1 MYREATGE
9 LGNGRGWSST
19 VKSEAGAESLGRQGM
34 EEEGTCPLVSVL
46 IPTRGDRP
54 WLADAVDSAL
64 KQSGVVLE
72 VIVVVNGNTPDALPD
87 LPEDTRLR
95 VVHEPIVG
103 KIYAINRG
111 ALASRGRWL
120 AFLDDDDLWEPG
132 KLAAQLEAIAESPG
146 ARGSYTQFLF
156 VDETGQQMNTGHAGP
171 VGYLDVVAGKW
182 LVLNSSL
189 LVEREL
195 FAIVGGFSTFQPT
208 DDVDFVIRIL
218 RVAELAFVSEPLV
231 HYRLHSGNISGPNS
245 YQAFW
250 WGIRVLGFSN
260 LQAARLG
267 ADRAAVR
274 ASIRGMVVMREHAAF
289 MALAAAR
296 RGSTHQDRVG
306 HYLRALAL
314 SPVAPLHQV
323 FNRHRRRES

>member
-1 MYREATGE
+1 
-9 LGNGRGWSST
+9 
-19 VKSEAGAESLGRQGM
+19 VKSDAGAESPGRHGPK
-34 EEEGTCPLVSVL
+34 EEGTCPLVSVV

-54 WLADAVDSAL
+54 WLADAVGSAL

-72 VIVVVNGNTPDALPD
+72 VIVVVNGSAPDALPD

-111 ALASRGRWL
+111 ALVSRGRWL

-132 KLAAQLEAIAESPG
+132 KLVAQLEAIARSPQ

-156 VDETGQQMNTGHAGP
+156 VDETGRQVNLGHSRP
-171 VGYLDVVAGKW
+171 VRYLDVVAGKYV
-182 LVLNSSL
+182 VLNSSL

-195 FAIVGGFSTFQPT
+195 FAIVGGFHLPYH

-218 RVAELAFVSEPLV
+218 RVAEMVFVPEPLV
-231 HYRLHSGNISGPNS
+231 RYRLHSSNMSGPKS
-245 YQAFW
+245 YEAFW
-250 WGIRVLGFSN
+250 WGIRALGFSN
-260 LQAARLG
+260 LLAARLG
-267 ADRAAVR
+267 GDRAAAR

-289 MALAAAR
+289 MALTAAR
-296 RGSTHQDRVG
+296 NGSTYQDRVG

-314 SPVAPLHQV
+314 SPVAPLHDV
-323 FNRHRRRES
+323 FNRHRRRER